1 MKRILALILILT
13 LAVAPALAEFAD
25 LSLEELQA
33 KATAI
38 QMEILA
44 RAGEGF
50 TLYPGIYIVGEDI
63 PAGKYRI
70 EVAKA
75 HGIIKIDNV
84 NGRRYLSEFLSLADE
99 DDNAVIGKAILEVGM
114 TVEIESTTFI
124 FKPYMGIM
132 P

>member
-63 PAGKYRI
+63 PAGKYRV
-70 EVAKA
+70 EVVKKYGVLSVFNQEN
-75 HGIIKIDNV
+75 HYV
-84 NGRRYLSEFLSLADE
+84 FSEFLSLQDE
-99 DDNAVIGKAILEVGM
+99 EDTAVVGKLVLENGM
-114 TVEIESTTFI
+114 RVEIDSTTFI
-124 FKPYMGIM
+124 FKPYMGIQ